1 MFLERFDLIVSPGE
15 QVLLFPVDQSE
26 PSRNGEEAEGDWWGM
41 DSVANLTGQPATS
54 VPTGITDDGLP
65 IGIQFMGRRF
75 DDGHVLQVAAT
86 FETLA
91 CAPLA
96 HGR

>member
-26 PSRNGEEAEGDWWGM
+26 PSRNGEAAEGDWWDM
-41 DSVANLTGQPATS
+41 DSVANHTGQPATS
-54 VPTGITDDGLP
+54 VPNGITDDGLP